1 MIEPEAPEPSEAGRE
16 CPWCA
21 APAVAEATR
30 CSACGAALA
39 QRESIANL
47 MIPGLTAVDPAL
59 VDFDKRPLHLRGPS
73 PSQGMAPGLIV
84 AAAAG
89 GPIGLLAIGGV
100 AAVVAGEYLTTQR
113 DGPDGVSLEDV
124 GKPSEVVLQAL
135 EHLEDGT
142 LEAAPDAPAAA
153 GSSAAGATGAAGDAA
168 PASAPDDGLS
178 IWRDLP
184 RVDASLSAPEADPLA
199 DLDADSLP
207 DPGADPTAKS

>member
-1 MIEPEAPEPSEAGRE
+1 MTEPEAPEPSEAGRE

-73 PSQGMAPGLIV
+73 SSQGMAPGLIV

-100 AAVVAGEYLTTQR
+100 AAVVAGEYLTTKR
-113 DGPDGVSLEDV
+113 VGPDAVSLEDV

-135 EHLEDGT
+135 EHLED
-142 LEAAPDAPAAA
+142 
-153 GSSAAGATGAAGDAA
+153 AA
-168 PASAPDDGLS
+168 PASAPDDGRS

-184 RVDASLSAPEADPLA
+184 PVDASLAAPETDPLP
-199 DLDADSLP
+199 DLDAGPPP
-207 DPGADPTAKS
+207 DPGGDPAAKS